1 MSEEQPEEQL
11 DSEAE
16 GSSAGNLAEEE
27 SIDSESP
34 AGDAA
39 EP

>member
-1 MSEEQPEEQL
+1 MSEEQPAEQL
-11 DSEAE
+11 YSEAE
-16 GSSAGNLAEEE
+16 GSSAGNLAEE